1 MINYYNYDFDY
12 EINYETDWNTWDENI
27 KYAEYIST
35 NMSQSIITSA
45 IKYAVENN
53 NYENYPDS
61 DSHAS
66 INTEELN
73 EIHYNVEVSDIE
85 IKKNIN
91 KKKMFHWLKCCFF

>member
-1 MINYYNYDFDY
+1 MIHYYNYDFDY
-12 EINYETDWNTWDENI
+12 EINYETDWNTWDENL

-35 NMSQSIITSA
+35 NMTQSMIKSA

-66 INTEELN
+66 VDTEELN
-73 EIHYNVEVSDIE
+73 EIHYNIDE
-85 IKKNIN
+85 
-91 KKKMFHWLKCCFF
+91 KKKKIEKKKKFFDCFKCCFF